1 MTLSEWIADTSHKLN
16 EAGIEYA
23 RPEIY
28 LWLTQMT
35 DKNRAWLSL
44 HAKEPMNVLF
54 SSDLLAKLQ
63 EITTRRISREP
74 LAYILGTTFFY
85 GYPFQ
90 VGPGVLIPRSD
101 SEIAVE
107 IALAVLGLEDMPASQ
122 YCNQEIETDFGAT
135 PYTGTLRFVDVCT
148 GSGCLAIAISEKL
161 RERKVAFQALLT
173 DISPEALSYA
183 RRNRDNFALSSHLDL
198 RECDLFPDQSTF
210 ASIFSGEK
218 ANLIISNPPY
228 VRQDEMNSLMPE
240 VRDFEPEMA
249 LTDRKM
255 GLSFYERILSESSHY
270 LACDGVIIFE
280 HGYEQAEAVSKLCRE
295 HGFDR
300 TQCFRDYGGQP
311 RVTMARKSV

>member
-1 MTLSEWIADTSHKLN
+1 MTLSEWITDTSQRLK

-28 LWLTQMT
+28 LWLTQIT

-44 HAKEPMNVLF
+44 HANEKMNGLF
-54 SSDLLAKLQ
+54 SSDLIEKLR
-63 EITTRRISREP
+63 EITARRISREP

-90 VGPGVLIPRSD
+90 VGQGVLIPRSD
-101 SEIAVE
+101 SEMAVE
-107 IALAVLGLEDMPASQ
+107 IALAVMGLEHMPTAQFCCSD
-122 YCNQEIETDFGAT
+122 IKTDFGGA
-135 PYTGTLRFVDVCT
+135 PYTGTLRFIDVCT
-148 GSGCLAIAISEKL
+148 GSGCLAIALSEKL
-161 RERKVAFQALLT
+161 RERKVVFQALLT
-173 DISPEALSYA
+173 DISPKALVYA
-183 RRNRDNFALSSHLDL
+183 RRNTENFALSPHLVL

-228 VRQDEMNSLMPE
+228 IRSDEMNSLMPE

-249 LTDRKM
+249 LTDSKN
-255 GLSFYERILSESSHY
+255 GLSFYEKILAVAPNY
-270 LACDGVIIFE
+270 LTCDGVIIFE

-295 HGFDR
+295 YGFDR

-311 RVTMARKSV
+311 RVTIARKSV